1 MVVGFDFSGLGFGGE
16 AVVGLIPEW
25 GPIRDAKFFVEGDVS
40 ECVYLY
46 PSCGWVP
53 AEFTVVGVCIPM
65 VIYVFAIVLIV
76 FRVKVEGVWVLSVL
90 GVCAPH
96 VSGGG
101 VLRSVGSYLMFL
113 GGVGADELS
122 LLGEEGGFVW

>member
-1 MVVGFDFSGLGFGGE
+1 M
-16 AVVGLIPEW
+16 
-25 GPIRDAKFFVEGDVS
+25 
-40 ECVYLY
+40 
-46 PSCGWVP
+46 
-53 AEFTVVGVCIPM
+53 CIPV

-90 GVCAPH
+90 SVCAPH

-101 VLRSVGSYLMFL
+101 VFRSVGSYLMFL